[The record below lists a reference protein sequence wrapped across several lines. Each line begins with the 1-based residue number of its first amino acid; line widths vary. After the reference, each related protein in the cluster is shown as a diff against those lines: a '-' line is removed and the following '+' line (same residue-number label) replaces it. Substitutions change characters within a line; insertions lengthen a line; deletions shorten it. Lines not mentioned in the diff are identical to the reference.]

1 MNLKSWGLF
10 QLGRDCSLMKLLMWW
25 LFVFFF
31 SFYWVVWGGGIK
43 FGRWLLILQL
53 SLRLDMEGFF
63 ALKLVLLF
71 KRSN

>member
-31 SFYWVVWGGGIK
+31 FFLLGGLGWGDKIRPLVVDSPVVFTSGY
-43 FGRWLLILQL
+43 GR
-53 SLRLDMEGFF
+53 FF
-63 ALKLVLLF
+63 CPETCFIV
-71 KRSN
+71 